1 MKFSKLDL
9 LTMLISLFLFSSC
22 KDASTIGLDID
33 PNNAIKGTLLDTTT
47 VTSRTITDIPTTTY
61 SAGAGMQRYPLGF
74 MVDPVFGTT
83 TASIAMAVN
92 LPSATAY
99 SFGKTPEIDSVV
111 LVMPYQRTSTATIT
125 GSTILNNEFYGDST
139 AVYSVNVNQLTSNL
153 STQSTWLSNKTYAS
167 GDLLGSFT
175 GAIKPNT
182 RVSVVDIVTGAAD
195 TVRSAQPQLR
205 IKLDKEL
212 IRTKIVAVDSLVK
225 NTNIK
230 FNELFKG
237 LKVTATAATKTG
249 GIMFLNF
256 STDSSNVE
264 IYYKKQ
270 GTTAALRDT
279 VVAKFPIL
287 TTVNAVAASITHNY
301 TNTPIA
307 TQLATPAEYQTTY
320 LQSLGGV
327 RNKITF
333 PYLKDLVSKIGSKI
347 VINKA
352 ELVIDISDPADTI
365 PFKTPPR
372 LALYRYDIAEQR
384 QQLADNNPYSN
395 SNTTGDIRTAT
406 SQIPFGGLYNPTKK
420 SYTFVVTNY
429 VQDLIDGKT
438 VDYGT
443 YLATTPYSEFNLF
456 PFATTASRAVI
467 GSFNN
472 TGNRKIRLNIYY
484 VKAANPN

>member
-9 LTMLISLFLFSSC
+9 LTLLISLFLFSSC

-61 SAGAGMQRYPLGF
+61 SAGAGMQRYPLGY
-74 MVDPVFGTT
+74 MVDPVFGKT
-83 TASIAMAVN
+83 TASIAMSVN

-99 SFGKTPEIDSVV
+99 SFGKVPVIDSVV
-111 LVMPYQRTSTATIT
+111 LVMPYQTTTATTIT
-125 GSTILNNEFYGDST
+125 GTTTVLSNEFYGDST
-139 AVYSVNVNQLTSNL
+139 AVYSVDVNQLTANL

-167 GDLLGSFT
+167 GDLLGTFT
-175 GAIKPNT
+175 GAIRPNT
-182 RVSVVDIVTGAAD
+182 RVRIVDIVTGAAD
-195 TVRSAQPQLR
+195 TVRSVKPQLR
-205 IKLDKEL
+205 IKLNPEL
-212 IRTKIVAVDSLVK
+212 IRSKIVAVDSLSR
-225 NTNIK
+225 NTNVK

-237 LKVTATAATKTG
+237 LKVTATSATKTG
-249 GIMFLNF
+249 GVMFLDF

-264 IYYKKQ
+264 IYYKRQ
-270 GTTAALRDT
+270 GTTASSRDT
-279 VVAKFPIL
+279 VLARFPIL
-287 TTVNAVAASITHNY
+287 TTVNAVAASIAHDY
-301 TNTPIA
+301 TNTPVA

-333 PYLKDLVSKIGSKI
+333 PYLKDLVAKMGSKI

-352 ELVIDISDPADTI
+352 ELVVDISDPADTI

-384 QQLADNNPYSN
+384 QQIADNNPYSAT
-395 SNTTGDIRTAT
+395 NTGGDIRTAT
-406 SQIPFGGLYNPTKK
+406 SQIPFGGYYNSTKK

-429 VQDLIDGKT
+429 VQDIIDGKT
-438 VDYGT
+438 IDYGT
-443 YLATTPYSEFNLF
+443 YLSTTPYSEFNLF

-472 TGNRKIRLNIYY
+472 TANRKIRLNIYY
-484 VKAANPN
+484 VKATQ

>member
-9 LTMLISLFLFSSC
+9 LTLLISLFLFSSC

-33 PNNAIKGTLLDTTT
+33 PNNAIKGTLLDTAT
-47 VTSRTITDIPTTTY
+47 VTSRTVTDIPTATY
-61 SAGAGMQRYPLGF
+61 STGAGMQRYPLGF

-83 TASIAMAVN
+83 TSSIAMSVN

-99 SFGKTPEIDSVV
+99 SFGKVPEIDSVV
-111 LVMPYQRTSTATIT
+111 LVMPFQKTSTTAIT

-139 AVYSVNVNQLTSNL
+139 AVYSVNVHQLSSNL
-153 STQSTWLSNKTYAS
+153 STQSTWLSNKTYAT
-167 GDLLGSFT
+167 GDLLGTFT

-182 RVSVVDIVTGAAD
+182 RVSIVDIVTGGTD
-195 TVRSAQPQLR
+195 TVRSVQPQLR
-205 IKLDKEL
+205 IRLNPAL
-212 IRTKIVAVDSLVK
+212 IQNKIIAIDSINR
-225 NTNIK
+225 NTNVK
-230 FNELFKG
+230 FNERFKG
-237 LKVTATAATKTG
+237 LKVTATSATKTG

-270 GTTAALRDT
+270 TSTIDKKDT
-279 VVAKFPIL
+279 VLVRFPIL
-287 TTVNAVAASITHNY
+287 TTVNAVAASITHDY
-301 TNTPIA
+301 ANTPIA

-320 LQSLGGV
+320 IQSLGGV

-333 PYLKDLVSKIGSKI
+333 PYLKDLVSKVGAKM

-384 QQLADNNPYSN
+384 QQIADNNPYSN
-395 SNTTGDIRTAT
+395 TNTTGDIRTAT
-406 SQIPFGGLYNPTKK
+406 SQIPFGGYYNPTKK

-429 VQDLIDGKT
+429 IQDIIDGKT

-443 YLATTPYSEFNLF
+443 YLTTTPYSEFNLF
-456 PFATTASRAVI
+456 PFPTTASRAVI

-484 VKAANPN
+484 VKASQ